1 MTEIEKK
8 PSASQASPFMM
19 TPEQHRA
26 VAAKVRAFPGEPE
39 AQRCEVL
46 QCGSEPGAPDDGV
59 EVHLVAVVQASAV
72 LVSMICVR

>member
-8 PSASQASPFMM
+8 PSASPASPFTM

-39 AQRCEVL
+39 AQRIANNHEML
-46 QCGSEPGAPDDGV
+46 A
-59 EVHLVAVVQASAV
+59 AVIERRLTRDPVK
-72 LVSMICVR
+72 R